1 MTGECSSEGAK
12 REGGSLA
19 LTLTKGWL
27 SIDLSNLC
35 GEILMQKETVM
46 QVVEAM
52 PDDID
57 LDALLN
63 KLYVLEKIE
72 QGERSLRE
80 EGGVPHEEV
89 LKRYGL

>member
-1 MTGECSSEGAK
+1 MGGECNSEAPK
-12 REGGSLA
+12 REGGGLA
-19 LTLTKGWL
+19 LTLVERWL
-27 SIDLSNLC
+27 SIEGSTRC
-35 GEILMQKETVM
+35 GGKMQKETVM

-72 QGERSLRE
+72 QGERSLRD